1 MSDQLDAAATTALQS
16 ADRLEQALERI
27 AAHTQDGG
35 IQGGGGVE
43 GELSV
48 GKAEIRQ
55 RLDLLISHL
64 RATLGEPDEL
74 DPG

>member
-1 MSDQLDAAATTALQS
+1 MSDQIDAAGTTALQS

-27 AAHTQDGG
+27 AAHAQDGC
-35 IQGGGGVE
+35 IE
-43 GELSV
+43 GEPIAD
-48 GKAEIRQ
+48 KAEIRQ

-64 RATLGEPDEL
+64 RATLGEPDDL

>member
-1 MSDQLDAAATTALQS
+1 MSDQIDAAGTTALQS

-27 AAHTQDGG
+27 AAHAQDGG
-35 IQGGGGVE
+35 IE
-43 GELSV
+43 GEPIA

>member
-1 MSDQLDAAATTALQS
+1 MSDQADPAGDTAFQA

-27 AAHTQDGG
+27 AAHTQDAHAES
-35 IQGGGGVE
+35 GVD
-43 GELSV
+43 GELSI

-64 RATLGEPDEL
+64 RATLGEADEL
-74 DPG
+74 NPG

>member
-1 MSDQLDAAATTALQS
+1 MSDQADPAGDTAFQA

-27 AAHTQDGG
+27 AAYAQDAPA
-35 IQGGGGVE
+35 QGGVVA
-43 GELSV
+43 GELST

-64 RATLGEPDEL
+64 RETLGESDESN
-74 DPG
+74 PG

>member
-1 MSDQLDAAATTALQS
+1 MSDQADPSGDTAFQA

-27 AAHTQDGG
+27 AAHAQDAHTES
-35 IQGGGGVE
+35 GGVE

-64 RATLGEPDEL
+64 RETLGESDEL
-74 DPG
+74 NPG